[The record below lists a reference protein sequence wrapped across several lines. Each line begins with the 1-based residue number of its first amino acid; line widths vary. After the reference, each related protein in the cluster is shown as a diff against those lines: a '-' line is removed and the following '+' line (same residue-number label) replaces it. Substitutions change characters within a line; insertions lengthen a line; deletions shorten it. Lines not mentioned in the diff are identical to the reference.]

1 MSNTQFYF
9 AIGVPFFTIL
19 LVWIGGTI
27 ANRSAINDLRS
38 EMKVGFEAVN
48 RRLDGMEAR
57 FDRMDNEIRKD
68 HEHRITMLEERVFG
82 RLA

>member
-38 EMKVGFEAVN
+38 EMKGGFEAVN